1 MIQPL
6 QGCDN
11 QYSKDADGEDGIKRE
26 ASTEEMDS
34 RASKAQSM
42 VVLRNK
48 SHRRNKVRMI

>member
-26 ASTEEMDS
+26 ASTEEMD
-34 RASKAQSM
+34 RANRAQSM

>member
-6 QGCDN
+6 QECDN